1 MMLGF
6 WLTAAALTLVAVA
19 FLLVPLARERRRNGR
34 TPITGLVAAI
44 AVVPAS
50 VGLYFVVSTFDSN
63 VPPSAAQEQMA
74 LLDRLAARLSADPSD
89 VDGWVLLGRSY
100 IELGDFAQARLALEE
115 AWKRTAA
122 PDDLLKIAYAQTL
135 LFTEEGAALGLA
147 GDLVEDVLESSPGNS
162 NALLWGGFVAAERN
176 QPAVAAERWTA
187 LLATNPPPD
196 IADLLRNQIALL
208 GDAAAGA
215 QAAGDSSGPVVN
227 VTVSLAESVAL
238 DDFGPTAQLF
248 VIASATDSPAPVA
261 VERHPLSALP
271 GSFALSDADAMIP
284 NRKLSLYDEVTV
296 IARISR
302 SGEPTAQP
310 GDVYDEMTVDP
321 RTGETVD
328 LVIEQVVP

>member
-1 MMLGF
+1 MLGF
-6 WLTAAALTLVAVA
+6 WLTAGLMALVAVA
-19 FLLVPLARERRRNGR
+19 FLLVPLARERRRSGR
-34 TPITGLVAAI
+34 APVAATITAI
-44 AVVPAS
+44 AVIPVS
-50 VGLYFVVSTFDSN
+50 VGFYLAVPTDRDM
-63 VPPSAAQEQMA
+63 PPSPAQEQVA
-74 LLDRLAARLSADPSD
+74 LMDQLAARLSDDPSD
-89 VDGWVLLGRSY
+89 VNGWVLLGRSY
-100 IELGDFAQARLALEE
+100 IELGDFARARLALEE

-147 GDLVEDVLESSPGNS
+147 GDLVEDVLETSPGNG

-176 QPAVAAERWTA
+176 QPSLAAERWTT
-187 LLATNPPPD
+187 LLASNPPPE

-208 GDAAAGA
+208 GGAAAGA
-215 QAAGDSSGPVVN
+215 QAASDSTGPVVN
-227 VTVSLAESVAL
+227 LTVSLADSVSL

-271 GSFALSDADAMIP
+271 GSFSLSDADAMIP
-284 NRKLSLYDEVTV
+284 TRKLSLYDEVTV

-302 SGEPTAQP
+302 SGQPTAQS
-310 GDVYDEMTVDP
+310 GDVYDELTVDP
-321 RTGETVD
+321 RAGDTIS

>member
-1 MMLGF
+1 MLGF
-6 WLTAAALTLVAVA
+6 WLTAAALTLVAIA
-19 FLLVPLARERRRNGR
+19 FLLVPLVRERRRSGR
-34 TPITGLVAAI
+34 MPISALVAAI

-50 VGLYFVVSTFDSN
+50 VGLYFAVSTFDAD
-63 VPPSAAQEQMA
+63 VPPNAAQGQMD
-74 LLDRLAARLSADPSD
+74 LLDQLAARLSADPSD
-89 VDGWVLLGRSY
+89 VNGWVLLGRSY
-100 IELGDFAQARLALEE
+100 IELGDFGRARLALEE

-147 GDLVEDVLESSPGNS
+147 GDLVEDVLETSPSNG

-176 QPAVAAERWTA
+176 QPSLAAERWTT
-187 LLATNPPPD
+187 LLASNPPPE

-208 GDAAAGA
+208 GGAAAGA
-215 QAAGDSSGPVVN
+215 QAAADTTGPVVN
-227 VTVSLAESVAL
+227 VTVSLADSVSL

-248 VIASATDSPAPVA
+248 IIASAADSPAPVA

-284 NRKLSLYDEVTV
+284 TRKLSLYDEVTV

-302 SGEPTAQP
+302 SGQPTAQS
-310 GDVYDEMTVDP
+310 GDVYDEQTVDP
-321 RTGETVD
+321 RGGDTIS